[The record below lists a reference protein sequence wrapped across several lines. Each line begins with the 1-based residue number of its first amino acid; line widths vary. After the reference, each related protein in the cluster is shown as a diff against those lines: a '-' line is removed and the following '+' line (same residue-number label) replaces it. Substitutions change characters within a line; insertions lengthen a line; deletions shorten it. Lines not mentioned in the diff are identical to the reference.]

1 MISSKITSPCMQM
14 VYYFVTPVFRW
25 MAVVLILHFTLYQ
38 SSKSPF
44 RHERPV
50 ILDVTMTNIDS
61 YKRDVY
67 LDWGGTP
74 IISSKFIYGNAN
86 SLLQSAIFFHRGMKT
101 LDASLQGLSLACFLV
116 DCAGFTD
123 LKTEQLFYKPMTTV
137 AGLYRLVLI

>member
-1 MISSKITSPCMQM
+1 MIGSKMTSPCRQM
-14 VYYFVTPVFRW
+14 IYYFVTPVFGW

-38 SSKSPF
+38 SSKPPS

-74 IISSKFIYGNAN
+74 IISSKFIYGNAK
-86 SLLQSAIFFHRGMKT
+86 SLLHSAVFFSQRHENSRCKFTRAFFGFFPCGLCRLHR
-101 LDASLQGLSLACFLV
+101 
-116 DCAGFTD
+116 
-123 LKTEQLFYKPMTTV
+123 LKNRTAL
-137 AGLYRLVLI
+137 L

>member
-1 MISSKITSPCMQM
+1 MTSPWMQM

-25 MAVVLILHFTLYQ
+25 MAVILILHFTLYQ
-38 SSKSPF
+38 SSKPPF

-74 IISSKFIYGNAN
+74 IISSKFIYQCKKFASVGYFFSQRHEN
-86 SLLQSAIFFHRGMKT
+86 SRCKFTRAFFGLFPCGLCRLHR
-101 LDASLQGLSLACFLV
+101 
-116 DCAGFTD
+116 

-137 AGLYRLVLI
+137 AGLDGLVLI

>member
-1 MISSKITSPCMQM
+1 MTSPCRQM
-14 VYYFVTPVFRW
+14 IYYFVTPVFGW

-38 SSKSPF
+38 SSKPPF

-50 ILDVTMTNIDS
+50 ILDVTRTNIDS

-74 IISSKFIYGNAN
+74 IISSKFIYGNAK
-86 SLLQSAIFFHRGMKT
+86 SLLHSAVFFHRGMKT

-123 LKTEQLFYKPMTTV
+123 LKTEQLFYKPANDCSGWT
-137 AGLYRLVLI
+137 RRI